1 MTQRFAFEARRWT
14 RYEVISAGLSLI
26 LLFFL
31 AGPWYHVRIATSCN
45 PTRSVCTYRNLGS
58 AAGTDAHGFLWVA
71 VLPFLIILMILVLRA
86 GLGRVPFPVW
96 PNDQQLLAG
105 AACTNLIIVLAAF
118 LMKSRQVSAHGP
130 QHIALSVP
138 PSFSVTWTSAAFTA
152 LAIAVAAA
160 LAAILN
166 LTGPRRRIDILVG
179 LAVVIGLAVVTI
191 SIVVAI
197 SIHQPLVSGPTCIYP
212 PCPKRPDYP
221 VALRVAMVAGGF
233 LTAGL
238 IVAIGRYAHRHLR

>member
-1 MTQRFAFEARRWT
+1 MSPRFDFDVRRWT
-14 RYEVISAGLSLI
+14 PYEVITAGLSLV

-31 AGPWYHVRIATSCN
+31 PRPWYHVRIVTSCN
-45 PTRSVCTYRNLGS
+45 PPRSECTYSNLGRS
-58 AAGTDAHGFLWVA
+58 AGTDAHGFLWVA
-71 VLPFLIILMILVLRA
+71 VLPLLIILAILVLRA
-86 GLGRVPFPVW
+86 GLGRVPFPVR
-96 PNDQQLLAG
+96 PDDRQLLAG

-118 LMKSRQVSAHGP
+118 LMKSRQVSVHGP
-130 QHIALSVP
+130 RHIALSVP
-138 PSFSVTWTSAAFTA
+138 ASFSITWASAAYTA
-152 LAIAVAAA
+152 LATAAAAA

-197 SIHQPLVSGPTCIYP
+197 SIHQPLVSLPTCING

-221 VALRVAMVAGGF
+221 VALRVAIVAGGF
-233 LTAGL
+233 LAAGL
-238 IVAIGRYAHRHLR
+238 IIAIGRYPHRHRR